1 MVYLHAWENT
11 YYVGYDT
18 PLARNVRHISL
29 MLSVKWDII
38 VMEFILESDS
48 TFNLEMSL
56 YVLCI

>member
-18 PLARNVRHISL
+18 PLERNVGCIIS

-38 VMEFILESDS
+38 VMEFILEFDL
-48 TFNLEMSL
+48 TLNFEMIL
-56 YVLCI
+56 